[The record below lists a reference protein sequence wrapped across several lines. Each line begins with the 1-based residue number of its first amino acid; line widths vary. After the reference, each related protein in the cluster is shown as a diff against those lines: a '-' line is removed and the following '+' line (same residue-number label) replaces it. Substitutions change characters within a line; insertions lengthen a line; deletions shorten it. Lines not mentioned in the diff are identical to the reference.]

1 MGSAWSNSTLTA
13 ELHQQHVN
21 FVNFFTLMPYSQFT
35 TITKV
40 KEAFNLSTVEGVRF
54 LPEIAPISP
63 SNTLQDY
70 LEETLP
76 IAIATGSEKAR
87 SELIIAP
94 VLVEVRRLLNRIVSL
109 FSGEDFTV
117 DESLGLNGRCD
128 FLISRSPEMLA
139 IEAPAVVIVEAKQ
152 ADLKTGF
159 GQCVAEMVA
168 AQKFNE
174 AKEKS
179 IPTIY
184 GSVSNGVQWQFLK
197 LERQTVTI
205 DLTIYPL
212 PPVEQIL
219 SFLVW
224 MVQQV

>member
-1 MGSAWSNSTLTA
+1 
-13 ELHQQHVN
+13 
-21 FVNFFTLMPYSQFT
+21 MPYSQFT

-40 KEAFNLSTVEGVRF
+40 KEAFNLSTLEGIRF
-54 LPEIAPISP
+54 LPEIAAIPP
-63 SNTLQDY
+63 SNTLEDY
-70 LEETLP
+70 LAETLP

-87 SELIIAP
+87 SELIITP
-94 VLVEVRRLLNRIVSL
+94 VLVEVRRILNRKVTL

-139 IEAPAVVIVEAKQ
+139 IEAPAVVIIEAKQ

-168 AQKFNE
+168 AQKFND
-174 AKEKS
+174 AKTKS
-179 IPTIY
+179 IPIIY

-197 LERQTVTI
+197 LEGQTITI
-205 DLTIYPL
+205 DLVIYPL

-219 SFLVW
+219 GFLVW
-224 MVQQV
+224 MVQEG

>member
-1 MGSAWSNSTLTA
+1 
-13 ELHQQHVN
+13 
-21 FVNFFTLMPYSQFT
+21 MPYSQFT

-40 KEAFNLSTVEGVRF
+40 KEAFQLSTIEGVRF
-54 LPEIAPISP
+54 LPEIAPILP
-63 SNTLQDY
+63 SETLRDY

-87 SELIIAP
+87 SELIITP
-94 VLVEVRRLLNRIVSL
+94 VLVEIRRILNREISL
-109 FSGEDFTV
+109 FSGEDFTI

-139 IEAPAVVIVEAKQ
+139 IEAPAIIIIEAKQ
-152 ADLKTGF
+152 ADLKTGI
-159 GQCVAEMVA
+159 GQCIAEMVA

-174 AKEKS
+174 AKNQS
-179 IPTIY
+179 ISTIY

-197 LERQTVTI
+197 LEKQTISI

-219 SFLVW
+219 GFLVW
-224 MVQQV
+224 MVRED